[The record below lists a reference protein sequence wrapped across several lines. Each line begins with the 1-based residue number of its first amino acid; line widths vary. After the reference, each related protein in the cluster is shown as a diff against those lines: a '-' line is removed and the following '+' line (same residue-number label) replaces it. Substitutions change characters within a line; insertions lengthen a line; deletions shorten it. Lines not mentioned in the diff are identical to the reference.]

1 MHDMTSLNLPDWVSS
16 EVFRYLEHT
25 MAQVSIRE
33 LARAGECHPSTVMR
47 QIRRLEHMREDPL
60 IDGALQGLSDTFY
73 NAAAPRKGAS
83 QKEYF
88 CQEDAARCLTLLAQK
103 GAVLAVGRDMPKAIV
118 LRDAGA
124 EVHKTVVDRG
134 IAEVLALQDWI
145 SCFASGRVHRY
156 RLTKDGR
163 SALAMLMARTESH
176 RRMRQETT
184 TQSGVSGIV
193 ATFPARG
200 QAAARRAR
208 YGLQETPLQTL
219 SRLSDR
225 GGKPFLSPEMVRAG
239 ERLREDFEL
248 AQIGQHIAREHA
260 AFGETFC
267 DHKPQDFDGPARE
280 AFKRASSALYALGPG
295 LSDIA
300 LRCCCNLEGLE
311 AAERDLGWSARSGKI
326 VLRIALEQLHQHYI
340 SLPPQNQMI
349 G

>member
-1 MHDMTSLNLPDWVSS
+1 
-16 EVFRYLEHT
+16 
-25 MAQVSIRE
+25 
-33 LARAGECHPSTVMR
+33 MR

-83 QKEYF
+83 QKEYY

-118 LRDAGA
+118 LRDVGA
-124 EVHKTVVDRG
+124 EVHKTVVDCG

-225 GGKPFLSPEMVRAG
+225 GGKPFLSPEMVRA
-239 ERLREDFEL
+239 
-248 AQIGQHIAREHA
+248 
-260 AFGETFC
+260 
-267 DHKPQDFDGPARE
+267 
-280 AFKRASSALYALGPG
+280 
-295 LSDIA
+295 
-300 LRCCCNLEGLE
+300 
-311 AAERDLGWSARSGKI
+311 
-326 VLRIALEQLHQHYI
+326 
-340 SLPPQNQMI
+340 
-349 G
+349 